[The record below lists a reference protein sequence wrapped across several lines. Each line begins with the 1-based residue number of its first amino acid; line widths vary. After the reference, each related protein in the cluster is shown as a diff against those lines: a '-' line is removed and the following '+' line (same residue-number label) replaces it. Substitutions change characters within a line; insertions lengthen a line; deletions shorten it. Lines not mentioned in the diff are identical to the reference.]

1 MSNDDNEKRA
11 IRLSDSQLKDV
22 VKETI
27 SETFIVLGIDIKD
40 PLEVQKDFQHMR
52 AHREATTIVKKR
64 ALHGFVGII
73 VAGTLAT
80 FWLGFKELLN

>member
-27 SETFIVLGIDIKD
+27 SETFILLGIDIKD

-52 AHREATTIVKKR
+52 AHREATAIVKKR
-64 ALHGFVGII
+64 ALQGFVGIL
-73 VAGTLAT
+73 VAGIIAT
-80 FWLGFKELLN
+80 FWLGFKDIIN